1 MDFANFLIQLLNSLQ
16 YGLLL
21 FMLAAGLTLIFG
33 IMGVVNLAHGSFY
46 MLGAYLAW
54 ALTAQFQQPDTGHR
68 GRHGARRGLRL
79 AARMAAVSPLLQAR
93 PPGSGTADLRPD
105 LHLSKSCA
113 PFSGAT
119 TCTLWPCPRR

>member
-1 MDFANFLIQLLNSLQ
+1 MDFANVLIQLLNSVQ

-54 ALTAQFQQPDTGHR
+54 SLASLTGSFLVAVLAGTLLSVAFGLALERLLF
-68 GRHGARRGLRL
+68 RHFYERDHLEQVLLTFGLIY
-79 AARMAAVSPLLQAR
+79 
-93 PPGSGTADLRPD
+93 
-105 LHLSKSCA
+105 
-113 PFSGAT
+113 
-119 TCTLWPCPRR
+119 

>member
-1 MDFANFLIQLLNSLQ
+1 MDFVNFLIQLLNSVQ

-54 ALTAQFQQPDTGHR
+54 SLAALTQSFTIAIILGTVLSVLF
-68 GRHGARRGLRL
+68 GLLLVVVQAFLQTR
-79 AARMAAVSPLLQAR
+79 SPR
-93 PPGSGTADLRPD
+93 S
-105 LHLSKSCA
+105 SA
-113 PFSGAT
+113 PH
-119 TCTLWPCPRR
+119 LWPHLRF

>member
-1 MDFANFLIQLLNSLQ
+1 MDFANFLIQLLNSVQ

-54 ALTAQFQQPDTGHR
+54 SLSGRFESLALAIIAGTLLSVAF
-68 GRHGARRGLRL
+68 GLSTSVTISTR
-79 AARMAAVSPLLQAR
+79 
-93 PPGSGTADLRPD
+93 
-105 LHLSKSCA
+105 C
-113 PFSGAT
+113 
-119 TCTLWPCPRR
+119 C